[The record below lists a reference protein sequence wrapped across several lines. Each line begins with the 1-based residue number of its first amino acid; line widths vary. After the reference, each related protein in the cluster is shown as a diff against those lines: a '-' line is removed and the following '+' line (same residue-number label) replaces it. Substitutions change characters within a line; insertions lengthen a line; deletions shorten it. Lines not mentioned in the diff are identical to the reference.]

1 MDQYELIPNLTT
13 VVKFLHRLLSIEMP
27 EQLSNSQT
35 PPHTPVKSFQWPKVP
50 QCIYYKLYL
59 LPTTPFKHLNPLTIT
74 SQPTCSSSYS
84 FSIVASSL
92 ILSETLHHSLICAA
106 PALCISPLNFTYPLA
121 FSPQLTLMTKN
132 RTLQAIKV

>member
-59 LPTTPFKHLNPLTIT
+59 LPTTPFKHLNPLTFD
-74 SQPTCSSSYS
+74 SYS
-84 FSIVASSL
+84 PFSHPILFAHHHIYLHLSFQL
-92 ILSETLHHSLICAA
+92 TFTLSEILQPRLSPYCTNSLE
-106 PALCISPLNFTYPLA
+106 
-121 FSPQLTLMTKN
+121 
-132 RTLQAIKV
+132 RTLKRLQPIGSFFYFAS